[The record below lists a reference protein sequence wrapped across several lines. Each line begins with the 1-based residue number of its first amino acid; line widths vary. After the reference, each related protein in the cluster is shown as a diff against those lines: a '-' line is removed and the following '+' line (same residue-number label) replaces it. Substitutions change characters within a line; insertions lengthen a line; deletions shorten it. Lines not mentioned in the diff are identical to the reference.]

1 MGPKGRGP
9 TYGVE
14 NRGKKYLRKLLFLI
28 VVLKWKGARE
38 TSAAAVDPRYLKV
51 EVTEYDFPS
60 CSYVINRTCQN
71 PMLIM

>member
-51 EVTEYDFPS
+51 EVTE
-60 CSYVINRTCQN
+60 
-71 PMLIM
+71 